1 MQRDIEGGKY
11 CLTGV
16 WNLAKPCQP
25 SYTEAMTLS
34 EIRRKA
40 SPILERY
47 EVQYAGVFGSVAR
60 SEDTPESDVD
70 VLVDLKQPV
79 SLLKFFALND
89 ELETAL
95 GCRVDLVTRNSL
107 NPHVKPFALKELQ
120 TVYEEVR

>member
-1 MQRDIEGGKY
+1 
-11 CLTGV
+11 
-16 WNLAKPCQP
+16 
-25 SYTEAMTLS
+25 MTLR
-34 EIRRKA
+34 EIKRKA

-47 EVQYAGVFGSVAR
+47 DVRYAGVFGSVAR
-60 SEDTPESDVD
+60 SESTPGSDVD
-70 VLVDLKQPV
+70 VLVDLKQPI

-107 NPHVKPFALKELQ
+107 NPHVKLFALKELQ

>member
-1 MQRDIEGGKY
+1 
-11 CLTGV
+11 
-16 WNLAKPCQP
+16 
-25 SYTEAMTLS
+25 MTLS
-34 EIRRKA
+34 EISRKA
-40 SPILERY
+40 APILERY
-47 EVQYAGVFGSVAR
+47 DVQYAGVFGSVAR

-70 VLVDLKQPV
+70 VLVDLKHPV

-107 NPHVKPFALKELQ
+107 NPHVKPFALEERQ